1 MTLFLCLFKYHVHVN
16 FDFYGQCPI
25 FSFFSLSFTV
35 YFLVYQSFLNAFRF
49 EFQLFLALSVHLKS
63 IKLLFCL
70 SLFSIYTL
78 LKGSCISSKFND
90 IIKTKIIKKE
100 LFYQFS
106 YPFLAFKIK
115 YEDGVEKGLR
125 NEFGSSKT
133 ITLDAMR
140 PEFRLGSLYD
150 RRTDNLLPGFTLWKE
165 KSFRKKGFI
174 SERLAS
180 NQQWLIDSEN
190 TFSSKVW
197 KLDIEAG
204 LTLSLLGGLV
214 DIKGHAKY
222 LKDTASSSNVAKV
235 SLTYKETTVYRELNS
250 DALYNLDFGD
260 LLTNE
265 EKRNEFTHVVV
276 GIQYGG
282 TCTMVF
288 EREIENSET
297 KEEIEGALSVVLK
310 SFPIS
315 GDAKLKL
322 SSDVKEKVDNFKCT
336 VYSDLKS
343 DASVAN
349 WDEALSLYES
359 LPTKLSAS
367 GETDAEKGVPVKIW
381 LLPKNML
388 NPKHNT
394 FVKELSSIVVNK
406 PKDIIESLNTAINE
420 SHDLLNKTRKFPILN
435 NKIGR
440 FAKLVENYSI
450 AFRKDVLSVLLVSIR
465 SGTGDEKLL
474 FDAVER
480 HEHSTFGYVST
491 WMRRIKEEVDV
502 LLATQTLLPV
512 SFANKRFEQNI
523 VEKTTSVV
531 FTLKVCKR
539 EDKFLEEMESH
550 YNNLARNETTTSKE
564 KIIDILYE
572 KKWFENESLKEK
584 MRKMTYQ
591 MSIFASANQLNRDAG
606 FFVREM
612 ECEGIP
618 DCSIDV
624 WEKGKKLTFISFEPP
639 TEIRNLQIKEYS
651 HNTIKIK
658 WNIPEEGRS
667 NISNYKIEVISVAV
681 ENEKESLEL
690 LHQIKVSP
698 VTDETMAHVFTNLRP
713 GKVYQVSVKCLCLN
727 DHAASKSVT
736 VFQMTR
742 PSNPPVEFQGEVKEK
757 RHIKLTWENPTIK
770 AESADLKSF
779 LIEYKK
785 TNGKLLPSKSLPSD
799 VKSYIFFNL
808 SYATEY
814 QFRILAC
821 YGGEKDTLPSEDINL
836 KTEPMEVPQ
845 IEKVKIY
852 FYLHQGQEI
861 RNTNVFKISKKAGSL
876 RKLELSKINGC

>member
-1 MTLFLCLFKYHVHVN
+1 MYQQQIFLHYQNQYHTENRFTNSHTL
-16 FDFYGQCPI
+16 
-25 FSFFSLSFTV
+25 
-35 YFLVYQSFLNAFRF
+35 
-49 EFQLFLALSVHLKS
+49 
-63 IKLLFCL
+63 
-70 SLFSIYTL
+70 
-78 LKGSCISSKFND
+78 
-90 IIKTKIIKKE
+90 
-100 LFYQFS
+100 
-106 YPFLAFKIK
+106 FLAFKIK
-115 YEDGVEKGLR
+115 DEDGVEKGLR
-125 NEFGSSKT
+125 NQFGSNKI

-165 KSFRKKGFI
+165 DSFTKKGFI

-204 LTLSLLGGLV
+204 LTLSLMGGLV

-235 SLTYKETTVYRELNS
+235 SLTYKETTVYRELTS
-250 DALYNLDFGD
+250 DALYNLDYGD

-265 EKRNEFTHVVV
+265 EKKKEFTHVVA

-288 EREIENSET
+288 EREIKESET
-297 KEEIEGALSVVLK
+297 KEEIEGALSAVLK
-310 SFPIS
+310 SIPIS
-315 GDAKLKL
+315 GEAKLKL
-322 SSDVKEKVDNFKCT
+322 NSDEKEKVDNFKCT

-349 WDEALSLYES
+349 WDEALSLYKS

-367 GETDAEKGVPVKIW
+367 GKTDAEKGVPVKIW

-388 NPKHNT
+388 NSKHKT
-394 FVKELSSIVVNK
+394 LVKELSSFVVNK
-406 PKDIIESLNTAINE
+406 PKDIIESLNKAINE

-450 AFRKDVLSVLLVSIR
+450 TFRKDILSVLLVSIR

-474 FDAVER
+474 FNAVER
-480 HEHSTFGYVST
+480 HEHSSFGYLST
-491 WMRRIKEEVDV
+491 WIRRIKEEVDT
-502 LLATQTLLPV
+502 LLATQTQLSV
-512 SFANKRFEQNI
+512 SFANKSFEQNI
-523 VEKTTSVV
+523 VEKTTTVV
-531 FTLKVCKR
+531 FTLKVCR
-539 EDKFLEEMESH
+539 IEDKFLNEMESH
-550 YNNLARNETTTSKE
+550 YNNLTQNETTTSKE
-564 KIIDILYE
+564 KIIDVLYE
-572 KKWFENESLKEK
+572 KKWFEDESLKEK
-584 MRKMTYQ
+584 MRKMAYR
-591 MSIFASANQLNRDAG
+591 MRIFASANQLNEDAG

-612 ECEGIP
+612 ECEGVP

-624 WEKGKKLTFISFEPP
+624 WEKGKKLPFISFEPP

-651 HNTIKIK
+651 HDTMEIK
-658 WNIPEEGRS
+658 WNIPEEGGS
-667 NISNYKIEVISVAV
+667 NISNYKIEVIDVEVA
-681 ENEKESLEL
+681 NEKESSEL
-690 LHQIKVSP
+690 FHQIKVLP
-698 VTDETMAHVFTNLRP
+698 VTDETMTHVFTNLQP
-713 GKVYQVSVKCLCLN
+713 GKVYQVSVQCLCLN
-727 DHAASKSVT
+727 DHAFSKSVT
-736 VFQMTR
+736 VLQMTR

-757 RHIKLTWENPTIK
+757 RHIKLAWGNPTIK

-779 LIEYKK
+779 LIEYKN
-785 TNGKLLPSKSLPSD
+785 TNGKSFLSKSLSSD
-799 VKSYIFFNL
+799 VKSYTFTDL

-836 KTEPMEVPQ
+836 KTEPMDVPHV
-845 IEKVKIY
+845 EKVKRN
-852 FYLHQGQEI
+852 FYLYDCHEI
-861 RNTNVFKISKKAGSL
+861 LNTDVL
-876 RKLELSKINGC
+876 